1 MAIYISDG
9 FCGVSVVGTR
19 FMINDEIK
27 HLNIKITNDNEND
40 YLIKSALDDKDF
52 IISPPLFLLQ
62 KNTANMITIIPKE
75 KKQHD
80 KDKIINLTL
89 TAIPKSTSN
98 DDVNSISLAV
108 RNHFKIIYR
117 HKDLRDSSLSNMKLI
132 NEDNQCTLSNHSDFV
147 FTVSLSKNR
156 NDRQAKIINLSPDEK
171 IPLENTNPVSNCETW
186 VNFHDEYND
195 IIKTIKLTSKQ

>member
-1 MAIYISDG
+1 MINRILILFMAIYISDG

-75 KKQHD
+75 KNSTT
-80 KDKIINLTL
+80 KI
-89 TAIPKSTSN
+89 K
-98 DDVNSISLAV
+98 
-108 RNHFKIIYR
+108 
-117 HKDLRDSSLSNMKLI
+117 
-132 NEDNQCTLSNHSDFV
+132 
-147 FTVSLSKNR
+147 
-156 NDRQAKIINLSPDEK
+156 
-171 IPLENTNPVSNCETW
+171 
-186 VNFHDEYND
+186 
-195 IIKTIKLTSKQ
+195 